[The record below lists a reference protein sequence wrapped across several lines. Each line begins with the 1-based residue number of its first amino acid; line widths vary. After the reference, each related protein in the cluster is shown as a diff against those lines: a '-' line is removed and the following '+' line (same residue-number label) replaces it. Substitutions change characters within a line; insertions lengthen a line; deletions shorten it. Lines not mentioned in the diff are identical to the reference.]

1 MRIRKPKIR
10 MEWCYYFDGMEKKK
24 INVKNIEKEDYNIKF
39 RGNLTC
45 IEGCNA
51 RIKFTNKINGEKF
64 LSTWNKE
71 GNKHNT
77 NCPYHINY
85 NSSISRSKLIE
96 KEKKVKPNDSQIQNS
111 LKRKIKNL
119 LIEFDEADI
128 PKENVSTSKIN
139 NIGVEKAINKVA
151 DKDGASDKEASQRIR
166 YMEAETINMAYN
178 ELWRG
183 VIGNVDNVQT
193 GLTEGVFWGYINLKN
208 QYNRTNVYFPEAYYE
223 GNEFKANDL
232 EKTLNIIKESCNDGV
247 NDIII
252 ACYGEIKHKKNT
264 KNDYNINII
273 NPMHIL
279 VNGMTMNEILNT
291 GKIKDL

>member
-1 MRIRKPKIR
+1 MRVRKPKIR
-10 MEWCYYFDGMEKKK
+10 MEWCYYFDGNEKKK
-24 INVKNIEKEDYNIKF
+24 INVKNIDKEDYKVKF
-39 RGNLTC
+39 RGKLTC

-71 GNKHNT
+71 GNKHNK

-85 NSSISRSKLIE
+85 NNVINRKKLIE
-96 KEKKVKPNDSQIQNS
+96 EEIKVKPNDIQIQNS
-111 LKRKIKNL
+111 LKRKMRNL
-119 LIEFDEADI
+119 LLEFNESDI
-128 PKENVSTSKIN
+128 PKENTSTN
-139 NIGVEKAINKVA
+139 EANDIGVEKAASRSA
-151 DKDGASDKEASQRIR
+151 DNDGVTDREASKRIR

-183 VIGNVDNVQT
+183 VVGQVDNVQIGMT
-193 GLTEGVFWGYINLKN
+193 DEVVWGYINLKN
-208 QYNRTNVYFPEAYYE
+208 KYNRTNVYFPEAYYE
-223 GNEFKANDL
+223 GNEFKANEL
-232 EKTLNIIKESCNDGV
+232 KRTLNIIKEKLDNSLS
-247 NDIII
+247 DIIVT
-252 ACYGEIKHKKNT
+252 CYGEIKLKKNT

-291 GKIKDL
+291 GKVKKI